1 MCEECFFNF
10 ALKKLK
16 AKSVHN
22 DYIGEIETIEKR
34 GGEDKISTFEY
45 TTEMV

>member
-22 DYIGEIETIEKR
+22 NYIGEIETIVES
-34 GGEDKISTFEY
+34 GGEDKISTFEH
-45 TTEMV
+45 TAEMV